1 MTEQGIVLK
10 GVGSFY
16 EVLTDRKESVTCK
29 ARGVFRKQH
38 LTPTV
43 GDHVR
48 ILKQERGYAL
58 IDSILPRKNILIRPP
73 VANIDQIFIVVAASA
88 PEPDWLLLDRL
99 ILEAAKMKIVPIPVL
114 NKIDSADEQLMNIF
128 RADYAHFD
136 TLCVSAQS
144 GEGIEALR
152 EKLQGKVSCFSG
164 QSAVGKSSLLNALFP
179 ELKLEVGN
187 LSMKIDR
194 GKHTTR
200 HAELVPYGTGAVLD
214 TPGFSLLESDWIEQ
228 YELDACYPEFALA
241 PYRCR
246 YPDCIHDS
254 EPDCGVKELLSTGEL
269 TQGRYERYI
278 TLARE
283 NQERRKHRYD

>member
-1 MTEQGIVLK
+1 MTEQGIILK

-16 EVLTDRKESVTCK
+16 EVLTDRKESITCK

-43 GDHVR
+43 GDYVLIER
-48 ILKQERGYAL
+48 QERGYAL
-58 IDSILPRKNILIRPP
+58 IDSILPRKNILVRPP
-73 VANIDQIFIVVAASA
+73 VANIDQIFIVIAASA

-99 ILEAAKMKIVPIPVL
+99 ILEANKMKIKPIPVL
-114 NKIDSADEQLMNIF
+114 NKIDNASDNLKNIF
-128 RADYAHFD
+128 RSDYAYFD
-136 TLCVSAQS
+136 TLCVSAHS
-144 GEGIEALR
+144 GEGLEALR
-152 EKLQGKVSCFSG
+152 AKLQGKVSCFSG
-164 QSAVGKSSLLNALFP
+164 QSAVGKSSILNALFP
-179 ELKLEVGN
+179 ELHLEVGD
-187 LSMKIDR
+187 LSQKIDR

-228 YELDACYPEFALA
+228 YELDACYPEFMSA

-246 YPDCIHDS
+246 YPDCMHDS

-269 TQGRYERYI
+269 TQNRYERYI
-278 TLARE
+278 ILARE